1 MKSCESEEEENSLGR
16 LTEGGESP
24 VSGSWSFKQDI
35 IPSSTGHEEPGVNQR
50 GPNHVRLNTVT
61 DR

>member
-1 MKSCESEEEENSLGR
+1 MKSCICEAEENSLGR
-16 LTEGGESP
+16 QAGEGESP
-24 VSGSWSFKQDI
+24 VCGRRSFKQDI

-50 GPNHVRLNTVT
+50 GPYHVRLNTVT